1 MAPFA
6 KKQTRPNKFFIHPSN
21 IGFLP
26 SDLNDLDPADF
37 PGWEFHKSRG
47 PISVAPKGKLVSEGK
62 IDKEDKYSIFQDF
75 GPGDPIKYKVG
86 TVGKE
91 PGYSDKRKKI
101 ESTVPITLFSMDI
114 KNPKGAYSTEFL
126 EAEEL
131 QKIEEFTSK
140 IKEKKAKFHLKIL
153 KEIYIQKA
161 CPNQI
166 F

>member
-1 MAPFA
+1 MAPFE

-91 PGYSDKRKKI
+91 PGYS
-101 ESTVPITLFSMDI
+101 
-114 KNPKGAYSTEFL
+114 A
-126 EAEEL
+126 
-131 QKIEEFTSK
+131 
-140 IKEKKAKFHLKIL
+140 
-153 KEIYIQKA
+153 
-161 CPNQI
+161 
-166 F
+166 